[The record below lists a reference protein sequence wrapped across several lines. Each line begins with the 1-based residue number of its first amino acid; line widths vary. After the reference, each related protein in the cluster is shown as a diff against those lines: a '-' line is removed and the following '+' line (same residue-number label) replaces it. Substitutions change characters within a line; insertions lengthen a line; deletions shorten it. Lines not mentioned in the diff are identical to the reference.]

1 MSKWKRVLRH
11 AVTGYIPEGTGNGI
25 RVPVLNQIKEE
36 PKVTVAE
43 PLKQE
48 EPQKPVP
55 FALTEGERAGERAMS
70 QELSKMPEE
79 EHDEQELKDDDDK
92 PDCFANAD
100 GEGGYDEDDARCQH
114 CDLSDDCQSEASDD
128 DDSGEEEP
136 EEPEESKEQPKKV
149 QKKAEPE
156 EDSKDEKLKPDKF
169 TVFKIMRSRVTR
181 EDGRVDFIN
190 SPRTI
195 GETYSGEP
203 PTKTTIENVLVP
215 QYGGGTYSIMNQ
227 STKQVAGK
235 YQFDGNPKDPD
246 EPANPQPVPMAAMF
260 TGIQPQGQQPVQ
272 QVQPQPGQPT
282 LDRIQFAMAQ
292 GSMTAVDKLAQL
304 AERFSE
310 SGDTEKLDVVVAALK
325 EIATGKRESS
335 SSDKFMEF
343 LMADRQNQQTLLNSI
358 MLEGKKGKEASS
370 SDIVRET
377 MSTMKEM
384 FGLAKEFA
392 PQGEDTGVQMVR
404 EVSGVV
410 KDGLKEVTDTVIQIT
425 GSKPLKQ
432 LDQSVEEKIVYKCEK
447 CGREVQ
453 PRWAVCPYCG
463 VKFTGIVTP
472 PPAQA
477 PVVIG
482 QVPTETFR
490 KSAPPLP
497 PEIKDKMDY
506 LRRLAV
512 FIQESH
518 DPVIKGSA
526 LLKAAGPEEKVM
538 LLFTA
543 SFGYANIMK
552 LAQPWR
558 HSTEI
563 PEGDAIFRVIESA
576 NGRLWIN
583 KFFAAIRKSAE
594 EEGLV
599 LEQGTINHYLEEINK
614 YSVIKFSF
622 RPKSKPDAGPNLI
635 KQPEMRK
642 VKGQQVGISVCPICQ
657 EKVPTL
663 ELKEHLFTMHPKKP
677 AVVQQR
683 VAEAIKHG
691 AAVLPR
697 MDQEQVLNLPPLPE
711 EKPEEPLT
719 PNGDGTE
726 ED

>member
-1 MSKWKRVLRH
+1 MMSKWKRVLRH
-11 AVTGYIPEGTGNGI
+11 AVTGYMPEGTGNGI

-48 EPQKPVP
+48 EP
-55 FALTEGERAGERAMS
+55 

-100 GEGGYDEDDARCQH
+100 GEGGYAEDDARCQH

-128 DDSGEEEP
+128 DDSSEEEP

-149 QKKAEPE
+149 QKKTEPE
-156 EDSKDEKLKPDKF
+156 EDSKEEKPRPDKF
-169 TVFKIMRSRVTR
+169 TIFKIMRTRVTR
-181 EDGRVDFIN
+181 EDGSVNFIN

-203 PTKTTIENVLVP
+203 PTKATIENVLVP
-215 QYGGGTYSIMNQ
+215 LYGGGVYSIMNQ

-235 YQFDGNPKDPD
+235 YQFEGNPKDPD
-246 EPANPQPVPMAAMF
+246 EPMPMGSQQAQMGPIMQGPGTMPVGGAVQQAM
-260 TGIQPQGQQPVQ
+260 QGQQQNPA
-272 QVQPQPGQPT
+272 
-282 LDRIQFAMAQ
+282 LDRIQWAMAQ
-292 GSMTAVDKLAQL
+292 GSQRAVDQLAQL
-304 AERFSE
+304 AEKYAE
-310 SGDTEKLDVVVAALK
+310 SGDTEKLNVVVGALK

-343 LMADRQNQQTLLNSI
+343 LMVDRQTQQTMLNNL

-410 KDGLKEVTDTVIQIT
+410 KDGLKEVTDTVIQVT
-425 GSKPLKQ
+425 GSRPLKQ
-432 LDQSVEEKIVYKCEK
+432 LEQPEEKIIYKCEK

-583 KFFAAIRKSAE
+583 KFFTAIRKAAE

-622 RPKSKPDAGPNLI
+622 RPKPKLDAGPNLI
-635 KQPEMRK
+635 KQPEMKK
-642 VKGQQVGISVCPICQ
+642 VKGQQVGVSVCPICQ
-657 EKVPTL
+657 EKVPTA

-697 MDQEQVLNLPPLPE
+697 MDQEQALNLPPLPE
-711 EKPEEPLT
+711 EKPQEPLA
-719 PNGDGTE
+719 PGDDGTGE